1 MTMTPIRLEILLC
14 ISDRLKANKKVS
26 VTLIARAIKHSKSTV
41 SRTIDSLMKD
51 HILEEG
57 LVFTPQGMILSELY
71 VQGRSFISDWLQ
83 SNSFMDRE
91 EAKAQALIWMS
102 SITEK
107 RLREL
112 VQSVNLQTQKLL
124 IQEMDSFQEMSIQGL
139 LEVGDY
145 PVGFNIYNHKEVA
158 KGKLSMANNG
168 FHHPAT
174 LIVREEGSYLLL
186 KSKLLMHKLPKNLG
200 VMQGMVSKVEYYEQK
215 KLVSAIKDGFFWQIP
230 LDAIHFSFNK
240 GENMFVGTL
249 EFVFTC
255 RSGLAFMPASRA
267 LMVLTLSI
275 NDSL

>member
-14 ISDRLKANKKVS
+14 ISDRLRANKKVS
-26 VTLIARAIKHSKSTV
+26 VTLIARAIQHSKSTV

-57 LVFTPQGMILSELY
+57 LVFTPQGLMLSELY
-71 VQGRSFISDWLQ
+71 VQGRSFIADWLQ
-83 SNSFMDRE
+83 ANSFMDRE
-91 EAKAQALIWMS
+91 EAKSQALIWMS
-102 SITEK
+102 SITQTH
-107 RLREL
+107 LSQL
-112 VQSVNLQTQKLL
+112 VQSVHLQTQKLL
-124 IQEMDSFQEMSIQGL
+124 IQEMDSFQEMDIKGL
-139 LEVGDY
+139 LEEGNY

-174 LIVREEGSYLLL
+174 LVIRKEGSYLLL

-215 KLVSAIKDGFFWQIP
+215 KIVPAIKDGFFWQIP
-230 LDAIHFSFNK
+230 LEAIRFSFNK
-240 GENMFVGTL
+240 GENMFAGTL
-249 EFVFTC
+249 EVVFTC

-267 LMVLTLSI
+267 ILVLTLSI